1 MNKSNSKKN
10 LYKELTDGCFP
21 LPYLRLLVGSF
32 YYFKGGN
39 MGNSNTDIKWIKIT
53 TNMFDDE
60 KIKIIES
67 MPEADMILV
76 IWVKLLTLAGR
87 KNMNGY
93 IFLTENIPY
102 TDEMLST
109 LFNRPLNTIRLALE
123 TFKNFSMIEFG
134 DNGFIKITN
143 WGKHQNVEGM
153 EKIRE
158 QNRIRQAR
166 KRGIDKLLTY
176 QSLDNNNICAYCGQT
191 GELTIDHI
199 IPTTKGGTDDTS
211 NKVLCCLEC
220 NQSKNNRD
228 LAEFLNSKIRMNE
241 TVNINS
247 IVHNKKLMK
256 YIEYKDG
263 VFIQRNT
270 MSRDSHT
277 PEEKRREK
285 IRLDREK
292 TREEKD
298 KNNINTI
305 STIIEYLNKKTGKNY
320 KSTTKAHQRFINAR
334 LKEGFTL
341 DDFKKVID
349 NKVTEWK
356 GRVTRDGQ
364 NMENYLRPQTLFG
377 TKFDSYL
384 NQKPKTPKK
393 LKTINEYAKEFDFD
407 MNEV

>member
-1 MNKSNSKKN
+1 
-10 LYKELTDGCFP
+10 
-21 LPYLRLLVGSF
+21 
-32 YYFKGGN
+32 
-39 MGNSNTDIKWIKIT
+39 MGNINTDIKWIKIT

-109 LFNRPLNTIRLALE
+109 LFNRPINTIRLALE
-123 TFKNFSMIEFG
+123 TFQNFSMIEFN

-143 WGKHQNVEGM
+143 WGKHQSIEGM

-166 KRGIDKLLTY
+166 FREEQKKISPPLL
-176 QSLDNNNICAYCGQT
+176 
-191 GELTIDHI
+191 
-199 IPTTKGGTDDTS
+199 
-211 NKVLCCLEC
+211 
-220 NQSKNNRD
+220 
-228 LAEFLNSKIRMNE
+228 
-241 TVNINS
+241 
-247 IVHNKKLMK
+247 
-256 YIEYKDG
+256 
-263 VFIQRNT
+263 
-270 MSRDSHT
+270 
-277 PEEKRREK
+277 
-285 IRLDREK
+285 
-292 TREEKD
+292 REEKEIE
-298 KNNINTI
+298 KNRIEKNRIEDNVTRNVT
-305 STIIEYLNKKTGKNY
+305 SVIEYLNKKAD
-320 KSTTKAHQRFINAR
+320 KSFKATTKAHQRFINAR
-334 LKEGFTL
+334 FKEGYTL

>member
-1 MNKSNSKKN
+1 
-10 LYKELTDGCFP
+10 
-21 LPYLRLLVGSF
+21 
-32 YYFKGGN
+32 
-39 MGNSNTDIKWIKIT
+39 MGNINTDIKWIKIT

-123 TFKNFSMIEFG
+123 TFQNFSMIEFN

-143 WGKHQNVEGM
+143 WGKHQSIEGM

-158 QNRIRQAR
+158 QNRIRQER
-166 KRGIDKLLTY
+166 YREKQKQL
-176 QSLDNNNICAYCGQT
+176 S
-191 GELTIDHI
+191 
-199 IPTTKGGTDDTS
+199 PP
-211 NKVLCCLEC
+211 
-220 NQSKNNRD
+220 
-228 LAEFLNSKIRMNE
+228 
-241 TVNINS
+241 
-247 IVHNKKLMK
+247 
-256 YIEYKDG
+256 
-263 VFIQRNT
+263 
-270 MSRDSHT
+270 HT
-277 PEEKRREK
+277 PPLKERKE
-285 IRLDREK
+285 
-292 TREEKD
+292 EEKD
-298 KNNINTI
+298 IEEDIDIDIEENVTCNVTHNIIN
-305 STIIEYLNKKTGKNY
+305 YLNEKAGKSY

-334 LKEGFTL
+334 FKEGYTL